1 MSYMDYNQFKAIMAE
16 NGYQKSKAVD
26 VYLDKA
32 MHYNKLIKSIK
43 ANIKD
48 KEPVIKLKMEK
59 FIKKYDDARIE
70 AVWDAINVAKLEKYQ
85 GWKFIE
91 DGDEFIL
98 QLQIKYQGNMKQAT
112 EFEKKQVELSTLY
125 EQAYKEIEKWTNL
138 EKLEKLKD

>member
-26 VYLDKA
+26 VYLNKA

-48 KEPVIKLKMEK
+48 KEPVVKLKMEK
-59 FIKKYDDARIE
+59 FVKKYDDARIE

-91 DGDEFIL
+91 DGEEFIL

-125 EQAYKEIEKWTNL
+125 EQAYKEIEK
-138 EKLEKLKD
+138 

>member
-26 VYLDKA
+26 VYLNKA

-48 KEPVIKLKMEK
+48 KEPVVKLKMEK

-85 GWKFIE
+85 GWRFIE

-112 EFEKKQVELSTLY
+112 EFEQKQVELSTLY
-125 EQAYKEIEKWTNL
+125 EQAYKEIEK
-138 EKLEKLKD
+138 

>member
-26 VYLDKA
+26 VYLNKA
-32 MHYNKLIKSIK
+32 MHYNKLAKRLVT
-43 ANIKD
+43 NTQD
-48 KEPVIKLKMEK
+48 KEQVVKLKMEK
-59 FIKKYDDARIE
+59 FIKKYDDARVE
-70 AVWDAINVAKLEKYQ
+70 AVWDAINVAKLEKIQ
-85 GWKFIE
+85 GWRFIE

-125 EQAYKEIEKWTNL
+125 EQAYKEIRQ
-138 EKLEKLKD
+138 

>member
-26 VYLDKA
+26 VYLNKA
-32 MHYNKLIKSIK
+32 MRYNKLIKSIK

-48 KEPVIKLKMEK
+48 KEPVLKLKMEK

-70 AVWDAINVAKLEKYQ
+70 AVWDAISVAELEKLQ

-91 DGDEFIL
+91 DGEEFIL

-112 EFEKKQVELSTLY
+112 EFERKQVELSTLY
-125 EQAYKEIEKWTNL
+125 EQAYKEIGQNE
-138 EKLEKLKD
+138 

>member
-1 MSYMDYNQFKAIMAE
+1 MSYMDYNQFKAIMSE

-26 VYLDKA
+26 VYLNKA

-48 KEPVIKLKMEK
+48 KEPVVKLKMEK
-59 FIKKYDDARIE
+59 FIKMYNDKRIK

-91 DGDEFIL
+91 DGEEFIL

-112 EFEKKQVELSTLY
+112 EFEQKQVELSTLY
-125 EQAYKEIEKWTNL
+125 EQAYKEIEK
-138 EKLEKLKD
+138 

>member
-43 ANIKD
+43 ANTKD
-48 KEPVIKLKMEK
+48 KEPVVKLKMEK

-112 EFEKKQVELSTLY
+112 EFEQKQVELSTLY
-125 EQAYKEIEKWTNL
+125 EQAYKEIGQYE
-138 EKLEKLKD
+138 

>member
-26 VYLDKA
+26 VYLNKA

-48 KEPVIKLKMEK
+48 KEQVVKLKMEK
-59 FIKKYDDARIE
+59 FIKKYNDARVE
-70 AVWDAINVAKLEKYQ
+70 AVWDAINVAKLEKCQ
-85 GWKFIE
+85 GWRFIE

-112 EFEKKQVELSTLY
+112 EFEQKQVELSTLY
-125 EQAYKEIEKWTNL
+125 EQAYKEIGQNE
-138 EKLEKLKD
+138 

>member
-43 ANIKD
+43 ANTKD
-48 KEPVIKLKMEK
+48 KEPVVKLKMEK

-98 QLQIKYQGNMKQAT
+98 QLQIKYQGNIKQAT
-112 EFEKKQVELSTLY
+112 EFEQKQVELSTLY
-125 EQAYKEIEKWTNL
+125 E
-138 EKLEKLKD
+138 

>member
-26 VYLDKA
+26 VYLNKAIRYHRLAQKIVANTQDK
-32 MHYNKLIKSIK
+32 
-43 ANIKD
+43 D
-48 KEPVIKLKMEK
+48 PVVKIKMEK

-85 GWKFIE
+85 GWRFIE

-112 EFEKKQVELSTLY
+112 EFEQKQVELSTLY
-125 EQAYKEIEKWTNL
+125 EQAYKEIGQNEQT
-138 EKLEKLKD
+138 

>member
-32 MHYNKLIKSIK
+32 MHYHKLAQKIV
-43 ANIKD
+43 ANTQD
-48 KEPVIKLKMEK
+48 KEPVVRLKMEK
-59 FIKKYDDARIE
+59 FVKKYDDARIE
-70 AVWDAINVAKLEKYQ
+70 AVWDAINVAELEKIQ
-85 GWKFIE
+85 GWRFIE

-112 EFEKKQVELSTLY
+112 EYEKKQIELSTLY
-125 EQAYKEIEKWTNL
+125 EQAYKEIEK
-138 EKLEKLKD
+138 

>member
-1 MSYMDYNQFKAIMAE
+1 MSYMDYNEFQAIMAE

-43 ANIKD
+43 ANTKD
-48 KEPVIKLKMEK
+48 KEPIVKLKMEK
-59 FIKKYDDARIE
+59 FIKKYDEARIE

-85 GWKFIE
+85 GWKFVE
-91 DGDEFIL
+91 DGEEFIL

-112 EFEKKQVELSTLY
+112 EFEQKQVELSTLY
-125 EQAYKEIEKWTNL
+125 EQAYKEIGQNE
-138 EKLEKLKD
+138 

>member
-26 VYLDKA
+26 VYLNKA
-32 MHYNKLIKSIK
+32 MHYNKLAKRLVT
-43 ANIKD
+43 NTQD
-48 KEPVIKLKMEK
+48 KEPVVKLKMEK
-59 FIKKYDDARIE
+59 FVKKYDDARIE

-91 DGDEFIL
+91 DGEEFIL

-112 EFEKKQVELSTLY
+112 EFEQKQVELSTLY
-125 EQAYKEIEKWTNL
+125 EQAYKEIEKNEQT
-138 EKLEKLKD
+138 

>member
-26 VYLDKA
+26 VYLNKA
-32 MHYNKLIKSIK
+32 MHYNKLAKRLVT
-43 ANIKD
+43 NTQD
-48 KEPVIKLKMEK
+48 KEPVVKLKMEK
-59 FIKKYDDARIE
+59 FVKKYDDARIE

-91 DGDEFIL
+91 DGEEFIL

-112 EFEKKQVELSTLY
+112 EFEQKQVELSTLY
-125 EQAYKEIEKWTNL
+125 EQAYKEIRQ
-138 EKLEKLKD
+138 

>member
-1 MSYMDYNQFKAIMAE
+1 MSYMDYNQFKAIMSE

-26 VYLDKA
+26 VYLNKA

-48 KEPVIKLKMEK
+48 KEPVVKLKMEK
-59 FIKKYDDARIE
+59 FIKMYNDKRIK

-91 DGDEFIL
+91 DGEEFIL
-98 QLQIKYQGNMKQAT
+98 QLQIKYQGNMKQAR
-112 EFEKKQVELSTLY
+112 EFEQKQVELSTLY
-125 EQAYKEIEKWTNL
+125 EQAYKEIGQNEQT
-138 EKLEKLKD
+138 

>member
-26 VYLDKA
+26 VYLNKA
-32 MHYNKLIKSIK
+32 MHYNKLAKRLVT
-43 ANIKD
+43 NTQD
-48 KEPVIKLKMEK
+48 KEQVIKLKMEK
-59 FIKKYDDARIE
+59 FIKKYDDARVE

-91 DGDEFIL
+91 DGEEFIL

-112 EFEKKQVELSTLY
+112 EFEQKQVELSTLY
-125 EQAYKEIEKWTNL
+125 EQAYKEIEK
-138 EKLEKLKD
+138 

>member
-1 MSYMDYNQFKAIMAE
+1 MDYNQFKAIMAE

-48 KEPVIKLKMEK
+48 KQPIVKVKMEK
-59 FIKKYDDARIE
+59 FIKMYNDKRIE

-112 EFEKKQVELSTLY
+112 EFERKQVELSTLY
-125 EQAYKEIEKWTNL
+125 EQAYKETGK
-138 EKLEKLKD
+138 

>member
-1 MSYMDYNQFKAIMAE
+1 MSYMDYNQFKAIMSE

-26 VYLDKA
+26 VYLNKA

-43 ANIKD
+43 ENIKD
-48 KEPVIKLKMEK
+48 KEPVVRLKMEK
-59 FIKKYDDARIE
+59 FIKKYDDARVE

-85 GWKFIE
+85 DWRFIE

-125 EQAYKEIEKWTNL
+125 EQAYKEIEK
-138 EKLEKLKD
+138 

>member
-26 VYLDKA
+26 VYLNKA
-32 MHYNKLIKSIK
+32 MNYNRLAKRIT
-43 ANIKD
+43 ANIQD
-48 KEPVIKLKMEK
+48 KEPVVKLKMEK

-112 EFEKKQVELSTLY
+112 EFEQKQVELSTLY
-125 EQAYKEIEKWTNL
+125 EQAYKEIGQNE
-138 EKLEKLKD
+138 

>member
-1 MSYMDYNQFKAIMAE
+1 MSYMDYNQFKAIMAD

-26 VYLDKA
+26 VYLNKA

-48 KEPVIKLKMEK
+48 KQPIVKVKMEK
-59 FIKKYDDARIE
+59 FIKMYNDKRIE

-112 EFEKKQVELSTLY
+112 EFEQKQVELSTLY
-125 EQAYKEIEKWTNL
+125 EQAYKEIEK
-138 EKLEKLKD
+138 

>member
-32 MHYNKLIKSIK
+32 MYYHRLAQKIVSNTQ
-43 ANIKD
+43 D
-48 KEPVIKLKMEK
+48 KEPVVKLKMEK
-59 FIKKYDDARIE
+59 FVKKYDDARIE

-85 GWKFIE
+85 GWRFIE

-112 EFEKKQVELSTLY
+112 EYEKKQVELSTLY
-125 EQAYKEIEKWTNL
+125 EQAYKEIEK
-138 EKLEKLKD
+138 

>member
-26 VYLDKA
+26 VYLNKA

-48 KEPVIKLKMEK
+48 KEPVVKLKMEK
-59 FIKKYDDARIE
+59 FVKKYDDARIE

-91 DGDEFIL
+91 DGEEFIL

-112 EFEKKQVELSTLY
+112 EFEQKQVELSTLY
-125 EQAYKEIEKWTNL
+125 EQAYKEIEKWIDWD
-138 EKLEKLKD
+138 KLEN

>member
-26 VYLDKA
+26 VYLNKA
-32 MHYNKLIKSIK
+32 MHYNKLAKRLVT
-43 ANIKD
+43 NTQD
-48 KEPVIKLKMEK
+48 KEQVVKLKMEK
-59 FIKKYDDARIE
+59 FIKKYDDARVE

-112 EFEKKQVELSTLY
+112 EFEQKQVELSTLY
-125 EQAYKEIEKWTNL
+125 EQAYKEIRQ
-138 EKLEKLKD
+138 

>member
-1 MSYMDYNQFKAIMAE
+1 MDYNQFKAIMSE
-16 NGYQKSKAVD
+16 NGYQKSKAGD
-26 VYLDKA
+26 VHLNKA

-91 DGDEFIL
+91 DGEEFIL
-98 QLQIKYQGNMKQAT
+98 QLQIKYQGFLVQEGNFEPAEKVRPLLNCDLQALSRV
-112 EFEKKQVELSTLY
+112 KKFYLSY
-125 EQAYKEIEKWTNL
+125 RAYHT
-138 EKLEKLKD
+138 